1 MDWFLYDNSL
11 HHERVNQF
19 LSGYQSSPLEESES
33 LPKMF
38 CPARWVENVEV
49 SERVILVCDS
59 ISTLVKHLMQLPKNK
74 QLAKHKLHDTLATHV
89 NDQLITPNILF
100 VKYIANL
107 PNDLLILFKTSKPKI
122 PFFRVNLDTIW
133 WKFMAMF
140 VMQKKIKCASLSLPA
155 STYICY

>member
-1 MDWFLYDNSL
+1 
-11 HHERVNQF
+11 
-19 LSGYQSSPLEESES
+19 
-33 LPKMF
+33 
-38 CPARWVENVEV
+38 
-49 SERVILVCDS
+49 
-59 ISTLVKHLMQLPKNK
+59 MQLPKNK

-107 PNDLLILFKTSKPKI
+107 PNDLLILLKTSKPKL
-122 PFFRVNLDTIW
+122 PFFRVNLDTMW

-140 VMQKKIKCASLSLPA
+140 VMQKKIKCASLSLPT